1 MQSIIQTEK
10 ECYLC
15 GRKDSLHAHHCL
27 HGVANRKLADQDGL
41 IVWLCVDCHTN
52 LHQRG
57 WHDRE
62 LKQLAESVWIKHYG
76 TEEEFRKRYGKSYQQ

>member
-1 MQSIIQTEK
+1 MQSIIQSSR

-15 GRKDSLHAHHCL
+15 GRSDSLHLHHCI
-27 HGVANRKLADQDGL
+27 HGSNRKLADQDGL
-41 IVWLCVDCHTN
+41 TVFLCVECHTN

-62 LKQLAESVWIKHYG
+62 LKQLAEEAWISRYG
-76 TEEEFRKRYGKSYQQ
+76 TRDDFRRRYGKSYQQ

>member
-1 MQSIIQTEK
+1 MKSIIQAER

-15 GRKDSLHAHHCL
+15 GRVDSLHVHHCL
-27 HGVANRKLADQDGL
+27 HGLANRKLADKDGL
-41 IVWLCVDCHTN
+41 TVFLCPECHMN

-62 LKQLAESVWIKHYG
+62 LKLLAENAWIEHYG
-76 TEEEFRKRYGKSYQQ
+76 TREEFMKRYGKSYQQ

>member
-1 MQSIIQTEK
+1 MQSIIQSEK

-15 GRKDSLHAHHCL
+15 GRTDSLHAHHCL

-76 TEEEFRKRYGKSYQQ
+76 TEEEFRKRYGKSYL

>member
-1 MQSIIQTEK
+1 MKSIIQDSK

-15 GRKDSLHAHHCL
+15 GRSDSLECHHAI
-27 HGVANRKLADQDGL
+27 HGTANRRLADQDGL
-41 IVWLCVDCHTN
+41 TVWLCIDCHTN

-62 LKQLAESVWIKHYG
+62 LKQVAQTAWERTYG
-76 TEEEFRKRYGKSYQQ
+76 AREEFIKRYGKSYK